1 MTVTS
6 VPCVRD
12 RSGNTFCLS
21 GQKDWSEEPD
31 PDLSSGERPKNIGE
45 HGVLLKAMQEEFFE
59 RWTLANGIRCIHKE
73 VNSPVAHL
81 GFFINMGSRDELPDE
96 HGLAHFIE
104 HTIFKG
110 TQKRKAYHVLS
121 RMEDI
126 GGELNAYTSKE
137 ETVVHATFLNEFYER
152 AIELFNDIIFHSTFP
167 KKELEKE
174 KSVIVDEINSYLDS
188 PSEMIFDEF
197 DELVFANDPL
207 GRGTLGTPESLKSF
221 DDEAVKKF
229 LKRGY
234 RTDQMVIAS
243 VGKIDLKRLKAMID
257 RYFAHEVGTTGALP
271 ERKAYS
277 GYRPVSLDVEKS
289 NYQTHLMMGNVAYP
303 AGHDDRI
310 GLFMLSNILGGPG
323 MNARL
328 HLSLRE
334 RHGYTYNV
342 ETNYSSYWDTGLFSI
357 YLGMDER
364 FLKKCI
370 DLTHKE
376 LRLLR
381 EKGLGTLQLH
391 KAKQQLLGQVA
402 IGQENNQ
409 SQMLGIGKSILAFD
423 ELRTWKEI
431 AEQIDALTAAKLLR
445 IANEVLDEKDFSYL
459 IYRSK

>member
-1 MTVTS
+1 
-6 VPCVRD
+6 
-12 RSGNTFCLS
+12 
-21 GQKDWSEEPD
+21 
-31 PDLSSGERPKNIGE
+31 
-45 HGVLLKAMQEEFFE
+45 MQEENFE
-59 RWTLANGIRCIHKE
+59 RWTLPNGIRCIHKE

-81 GFFINMGSRDELPDE
+81 GFFINMGSRDELSEE

-110 TQKRKAYHVLS
+110 TKKRKAYHVLS

-126 GGELNAYTSKE
+126 GGELNAYTTKE
-137 ETVVHATFLNEFYER
+137 ETVVHATFLNNHYER
-152 AIELFNDIIFHSTFP
+152 AIELFNDIVFHSSFP
-167 KKELEKE
+167 VKELEKE

-188 PSEMIFDEF
+188 PSEMIYDQF

-207 GRGTLGTPESLKSF
+207 GRGTLGTPESVYGFNADS
-221 DDEAVKKF
+221 VHKF

-243 VGKIDLKRLKAMID
+243 VGKIGLKTLQKNVEKHFSKEI
-257 RYFAHEVGTTGALP
+257 GTYDELSPRASF
-271 ERKAYS
+271 S
-277 GYRPVSLDVEKS
+277 GYKPKNVEENKS

-310 GLFMLSNILGGPG
+310 GMFLLSNLLGGPG

-328 HLSLRE
+328 HMSLRE

-342 ETNYSSYWDTGLFSI
+342 ETNYSSYSDTGLFSI
-357 YLGMDER
+357 YLGMDEKY
-364 FLKKCI
+364 LKKCI
-370 DLTHKE
+370 DLAHKE

-423 ELRTWKEI
+423 EVRTWKEI
-431 AEQIDALTAAKLLR
+431 ANKIDGLTSSQLLR
-445 IANEVLDEKDFSYL
+445 IANETLNEKDFSYL
-459 IYRSK
+459 IYRNK

>member
-1 MTVTS
+1 
-6 VPCVRD
+6 
-12 RSGNTFCLS
+12 
-21 GQKDWSEEPD
+21 
-31 PDLSSGERPKNIGE
+31 
-45 HGVLLKAMQEEFFE
+45 MQEEHFE
-59 RWTLANGIRCIHKE
+59 RWALDNGIRVIHRE

-81 GFFINMGSRDELPDE
+81 GFFVNMGSRDELPEE

-104 HTIFKG
+104 HVIFKG
-110 TQKRKAYHVLS
+110 TEKRKAYHVLS

-126 GGELNAYTSKE
+126 GGELNAYTTKE
-137 ETVVHATFLNEFYER
+137 ETVVHATFLKDHYER
-152 AIELFNDIIFHSTFP
+152 ALELFNDIVFHSTFP
-167 KKELEKE
+167 AKELEKE
-174 KSVIVDEINSYLDS
+174 KSVIVDEINSYLDT
-188 PSEMIFDEF
+188 PSDMIFDEF

-207 GRGTLGTPESLKSF
+207 GRGTLGTPESVYGFNARSV
-221 DDEAVKKF
+221 DRF

-243 VGKIDLKRLKAMID
+243 VGKIDLKKLKKLID
-257 RYFAHEVGTTGALP
+257 KFFGHENGSSGAYAT
-271 ERKAYS
+271 RS
-277 GYRPVSLDVEKS
+277 NFNGYKPVMSEQKKS

-303 AGHDDRI
+303 TGHDDRI
-310 GLFMLSNILGGPG
+310 GMFLLSNLLGGPG

-328 HLSLRE
+328 HMTLRE

-342 ETNYSSYWDTGLFSI
+342 ETNYSTYSDTGLFSI
-357 YLGMDER
+357 YLGMDEK

-423 ELRTWKEI
+423 EVRTWKEI
-431 AEQIDALTAAKLLR
+431 AQKINDLSSSQLLR

-459 IYRSK
+459 IYKNR

>member
-1 MTVTS
+1 
-6 VPCVRD
+6 
-12 RSGNTFCLS
+12 
-21 GQKDWSEEPD
+21 
-31 PDLSSGERPKNIGE
+31 
-45 HGVLLKAMQEEFFE
+45 MQEEVFE
-59 RWTLANGIRCIHKE
+59 RWTLQNGIRVIHRE
-73 VNSPVAHL
+73 VDSPVAHL
-81 GFFINMGSRDELPDE
+81 GFFVNMGSRDELENE

-104 HTIFKG
+104 HVLFKG
-110 TQKRKAYHVLS
+110 TEKRKAYHVLS

-126 GGELNAYTSKE
+126 GAELNAYTSKE
-137 ETVVHATFLNEFYER
+137 ETVVHATFLKEHYER
-152 AIELFNDIIFHSTFP
+152 AIELFNDIVFHATFP

-188 PSEMIFDEF
+188 PSEMIFDDF

-207 GRGTLGTPESLKSF
+207 GRGTLGTPESVYGF
-221 DDEAVKKF
+221 DETSVRRF

-243 VGKIDLKRLKAMID
+243 VGKVDLKKLKTMIE
-257 RYFAHEVGTTGALP
+257 RYFGGELGTKGEVS
-271 ERKAYS
+271 ERVPFR
-277 GYRPVSLDVEKS
+277 GYVPVKSEQNKS
-289 NYQTHLMMGNVAYP
+289 NYQTHLMMGNVAYA

-310 GLFMLSNILGGPG
+310 GLYLLSNILGGPG

-328 HLSLRE
+328 HMSLRE

-342 ETNYSSYWDTGLFSI
+342 ETNYSTYSDTGLFSI
-357 YLGMDER
+357 YLGMDEKY
-364 FLKKCI
+364 LKKCI

-423 ELRTWKEI
+423 EVRTWKEI
-431 AEQIDALTAAKLLR
+431 AEKINDLSSSQLLR
-445 IANEVLDEKDFSYL
+445 VANETLDEKDFSYL
-459 IYRSK
+459 IYKSK

>member
-1 MTVTS
+1 
-6 VPCVRD
+6 
-12 RSGNTFCLS
+12 
-21 GQKDWSEEPD
+21 
-31 PDLSSGERPKNIGE
+31 
-45 HGVLLKAMQEEFFE
+45 MQEERFE
-59 RWTLANGIRCIHKE
+59 RWTLPNGIRCIHKE

-81 GFFINMGSRDELPDE
+81 GFFINMGSRDELTDE

-110 TQKRKAYHVLS
+110 TEKRKAYHVLS

-137 ETVVHATFLNEFYER
+137 ETVIHATFLNEHYSR
-152 AIELFNDIIFHSTFP
+152 AIELFNDIVFHSTFP
-167 KKELEKE
+167 ARELEKE
-174 KSVIVDEINSYLDS
+174 KTVIVDEINSYLDS

-197 DELVFANDPL
+197 DELVFKNDPL
-207 GRGTLGTPESLKSF
+207 GRGTLGTPKSVHSF
-221 DDEAVKKF
+221 NADSVAKF

-243 VGKIDLKRLKAMID
+243 VGKISLKKLQKQINC
-257 RYFAHEVGTTGALP
+257 YFSEEVGSSEIQS
-271 ERKAYS
+271 ERASFS
-277 GYRPVSLDVEKS
+277 GYVPSRSEEKKA

-303 AGHDDRI
+303 AGHEDRI
-310 GLFMLSNILGGPG
+310 GMFLLSNILGGPG

-328 HLSLRE
+328 HMSLRE

-342 ETNYSSYWDTGLFSI
+342 ETNYSTYSDTGLFSI
-357 YLGMDER
+357 YLGMDEKY
-364 FLKKCI
+364 LKKCI

-409 SQMLGIGKSILAFD
+409 SQMLGIGKSILAYD
-423 ELRTWKEI
+423 KVRTWQEI
-431 AEQIDALTAAKLLR
+431 AGKINDLTSSQLLK
-445 IANEVLDEKDFSYL
+445 IANEVLDEKDFSCL
-459 IYRSK
+459 IYRNG

>member
-1 MTVTS
+1 
-6 VPCVRD
+6 
-12 RSGNTFCLS
+12 
-21 GQKDWSEEPD
+21 
-31 PDLSSGERPKNIGE
+31 
-45 HGVLLKAMQEEFFE
+45 MQEEHFE
-59 RWTLANGIRCIHKE
+59 RWTLDNGIRCIHRR

-81 GFFINMGSRDELPDE
+81 GFFINMGSRDELPEE

-104 HTIFKG
+104 HVIFKG
-110 TQKRKAYHVLS
+110 TEKRKAYHVLS

-137 ETVVHATFLNEFYER
+137 ETVVHATFLKEHYAR
-152 AIELFNDIIFHSTFP
+152 AVELFNDIVFHSTFP
-167 KKELEKE
+167 VKELEKE
-174 KSVIVDEINSYLDS
+174 KTVIVDEINSYLDT
-188 PSEMIFDEF
+188 PSDLIFDEF

-207 GRGTLGTPESLKSF
+207 GRGTLGTPESVHGF
-221 DDEAVKKF
+221 DAGAVRKF

-243 VGKIDLKRLKAMID
+243 VGDVDLKKLKNIID
-257 RYFAHEVGTTGALP
+257 RYFGGELGTSETASV
-271 ERKAYS
+271 RSSFS
-277 GYRPVSLDVEKS
+277 GYKPVRSEKIRS
-289 NYQTHLMMGNVAYP
+289 NYQTHLIMGNVAYDS
-303 AGHDDRI
+303 GHDDRI
-310 GLFMLSNILGGPG
+310 GLYLLSNILGGPG

-328 HLSLRE
+328 HMSLRE

-342 ETNYSSYWDTGLFSI
+342 ETNYSSYSDTGLFSI
-357 YLGMDER
+357 YMGMDEK
-364 FLKKCI
+364 FLNKCI

-423 ELRTWKEI
+423 EVRTWKEI
-431 AEQIDALTAAKLLR
+431 AAKIEELTASRLLH
-445 IANEVLDEKDFSYL
+445 IANEVFNEKDFSYL
-459 IYRSK
+459 TYRSK

>member
-1 MTVTS
+1 
-6 VPCVRD
+6 
-12 RSGNTFCLS
+12 
-21 GQKDWSEEPD
+21 
-31 PDLSSGERPKNIGE
+31 
-45 HGVLLKAMQEEFFE
+45 MQEENFE
-59 RWTLANGIRCIHKE
+59 RWTLPNGIRCIHKE

-81 GFFINMGSRDELPDE
+81 GFFINMGSRDELSEE

-110 TQKRKAYHVLS
+110 TKKRKAYHVLS

-126 GGELNAYTSKE
+126 GGELNAYTTKE
-137 ETVVHATFLNEFYER
+137 ETVVHATFLNNHYER
-152 AIELFNDIIFHSTFP
+152 AIELFNDIVFHSSFP
-167 KKELEKE
+167 VKELEKE

-188 PSEMIFDEF
+188 PSEMIYDQF

-207 GRGTLGTPESLKSF
+207 GRGTLGTPESVYGFNADS
-221 DDEAVKKF
+221 VHKF

-243 VGKIDLKRLKAMID
+243 VGKIGLKKLQKTVEKHFSKEI
-257 RYFAHEVGTTGALP
+257 GTSDVLSPRASF
-271 ERKAYS
+271 S
-277 GYRPVSLDVEKS
+277 GYKSKKVEENKS

-310 GLFMLSNILGGPG
+310 GMFLLSNLLGGPG

-328 HLSLRE
+328 HMSLRE

-342 ETNYSSYWDTGLFSI
+342 ETNYSSYSDTGLFSI
-357 YLGMDER
+357 YLGMDEKY
-364 FLKKCI
+364 LKKCI

-423 ELRTWKEI
+423 EVRTWKEI
-431 AEQIDALTAAKLLR
+431 ANKIDGLTSSQLLR
-445 IANEVLDEKDFSYL
+445 IANETLNEKDFSYL
-459 IYRSK
+459 IYRNK

>member
-1 MTVTS
+1 
-6 VPCVRD
+6 
-12 RSGNTFCLS
+12 
-21 GQKDWSEEPD
+21 
-31 PDLSSGERPKNIGE
+31 
-45 HGVLLKAMQEEFFE
+45 MQEEHFE
-59 RWTLANGIRCIHKE
+59 RWTLPNGIRCIHKE

-81 GFFINMGSRDELPDE
+81 GFFVNMGSRDELPNE
-96 HGLAHFIE
+96 QGLAHFIE
-104 HTIFKG
+104 HVIFKG
-110 TQKRKAYHVLS
+110 TAKRKAYHVLS

-126 GGELNAYTSKE
+126 GGELNAYTTKE
-137 ETVVHATFLNEFYER
+137 ETVVHATFLSEHYAR
-152 AIELFNDIIFHSTFP
+152 AIELFNDIVFHSTFP
-167 KKELEKE
+167 FKELEKE

-207 GRGTLGTPESLKSF
+207 GRGTLGTPESVYSF
-221 DDEAVKKF
+221 DEKSVRQF

-243 VGKIDLKRLKAMID
+243 VGKVNLNKLKKMID
-257 RYFAHEVGTTGALP
+257 QNFSEELGSNDLVT
-271 ERKAYS
+271 ERSSFS
-277 GYRPVSLDVEKS
+277 GYKPARLEEKKS
-289 NYQTHLMMGNVAYP
+289 NYQTHLMMGNVAY
-303 AGHDDRI
+303 ASDHEDRI
-310 GLFMLSNILGGPG
+310 GMFLLSNILGGPG

-328 HLSLRE
+328 HMSLRE

-342 ETNYSSYWDTGLFSI
+342 ETNYSTYSDTGLFSI
-357 YLGMDER
+357 YLGMDEKY
-364 FLKKCI
+364 LKKCI

-423 ELRTWKEI
+423 EVRTWKEI
-431 AEQIDALTAAKLLR
+431 AVKIEELTSSQLLK
-445 IANEVLDEKDFSYL
+445 IANEVLNEKDFSYL
-459 IYRSK
+459 IYKSK

>member
-1 MTVTS
+1 
-6 VPCVRD
+6 
-12 RSGNTFCLS
+12 
-21 GQKDWSEEPD
+21 
-31 PDLSSGERPKNIGE
+31 
-45 HGVLLKAMQEEFFE
+45 MQEEHFE
-59 RWTLANGIRCIHKE
+59 RWTLPNGIRVIHRE
-73 VNSPVAHL
+73 VNSPVSHL
-81 GFFINMGSRDELPDE
+81 GFFVNMGSRDELPDE

-104 HTIFKG
+104 HVIFKG
-110 TQKRKAYHVLS
+110 TERRKAYHVLS

-126 GGELNAYTSKE
+126 GGELNAYTTKE
-137 ETVVHATFLNEFYER
+137 ETVVHATFLNEHYAR
-152 AIELFNDIIFHSTFP
+152 AIELFNDIVFHATFP
-167 KKELEKE
+167 AKELEKE

-197 DELVFANDPL
+197 DELVFSNDPL
-207 GRGTLGTPESLKSF
+207 GRGTLGTPKSVYSF
-221 DDEAVKKF
+221 NDNSVRKF

-243 VGKIDLKRLKAMID
+243 VGKIDLKKLKALIEK
-257 RYFAHEVGTTGALP
+257 FFGHEVGSSDMITERSSFSGYKP
-271 ERKAYS
+271 ERLEVK
-277 GYRPVSLDVEKS
+277 KS

-303 AGHDDRI
+303 SDHEDRI
-310 GLFMLSNILGGPG
+310 GMFLLSNILGGPG

-328 HLSLRE
+328 HMTLRE

-342 ETNYSSYWDTGLFSI
+342 ETNYSTYSDTGLFAI
-357 YLGMDER
+357 YLGMDEK
-364 FLKKCI
+364 FLQKCI

-423 ELRTWKEI
+423 EVRTWREI
-431 AEQIDALTAAKLLR
+431 GEKINSLTSSQLLK

-459 IYRSK
+459 IYKSK

>member
-1 MTVTS
+1 M
-6 VPCVRD
+6 
-12 RSGNTFCLS
+12 
-21 GQKDWSEEPD
+21 
-31 PDLSSGERPKNIGE
+31 
-45 HGVLLKAMQEEFFE
+45 
-59 RWTLANGIRCIHKE
+59 
-73 VNSPVAHL
+73 AHL
-81 GFFINMGSRDELPDE
+81 GFFVNMGSRDELNEE

-104 HTIFKG
+104 HVLFKG
-110 TQKRKAYHVLS
+110 TEKRKAYHVLS

-126 GGELNAYTSKE
+126 GGELNAYTTKE
-137 ETVVHATFLNEFYER
+137 ETVVHATFLNEHYAR
-152 AIELFNDIIFHSTFP
+152 AVELFNDIVFHPTFP
-167 KKELEKE
+167 AKELEKE
-174 KSVIVDEINSYLDS
+174 KSYLDT
-188 PSEMIFDEF
+188 PSDMIFDEF

-207 GRGTLGTPESLKSF
+207 GRGTLGTPESVYSF
-221 DDEAVKKF
+221 DAKAVRKF

-243 VGKIDLKRLKAMID
+243 VGKISLKKLKAMIEK
-257 RYFAHEVGTTGALP
+257 YFGHEVGATEMAEQRSSFNGYKP
-271 ERKAYS
+271 SRSEVKKA
-277 GYRPVSLDVEKS
+277 
-289 NYQTHLMMGNVAYP
+289 NYQTHLIMGNVAYP

-310 GLFMLSNILGGPG
+310 GLFLLSNILGGPG

-328 HLSLRE
+328 HMTLRE

-342 ETNYSSYWDTGLFSI
+342 ETNYSSYSDTGLFSI
-357 YLGMDER
+357 YLGMDEK

-423 ELRTWKEI
+423 EVRTWKEI
-431 AEQIDALTAAKLLR
+431 ALKIDELTSSQLLK

-459 IYRSK
+459 IYKSK

>member
-1 MTVTS
+1 
-6 VPCVRD
+6 
-12 RSGNTFCLS
+12 
-21 GQKDWSEEPD
+21 
-31 PDLSSGERPKNIGE
+31 
-45 HGVLLKAMQEEFFE
+45 MQEEHFE
-59 RWTLANGIRCIHKE
+59 RWTLPNGIRVIHRE
-73 VNSPVAHL
+73 VNSPVSHL
-81 GFFINMGSRDELPDE
+81 GFFVNMGSRDELPDE

-104 HTIFKG
+104 HVIFKG
-110 TQKRKAYHVLS
+110 TERRKAYHVLS

-126 GGELNAYTSKE
+126 GGELNAYTTKE
-137 ETVVHATFLNEFYER
+137 ETVVHATFLNEHYAR
-152 AIELFNDIIFHSTFP
+152 AIELFNDIVFHATFP
-167 KKELEKE
+167 AKELEKE

-197 DELVFANDPL
+197 DELVFSNDPL
-207 GRGTLGTPESLKSF
+207 GRGTLGTPKSVYSF
-221 DDEAVKKF
+221 NDNSVRKF

-243 VGKIDLKRLKAMID
+243 VGKIDLKKLKALIEK
-257 RYFAHEVGTTGALP
+257 FFGHEVGSSDSITKRSSFSGYKP
-271 ERKAYS
+271 ERLEVK
-277 GYRPVSLDVEKS
+277 KS

-303 AGHDDRI
+303 SDHEDRI
-310 GLFMLSNILGGPG
+310 GMFLLSNILGGPG

-328 HLSLRE
+328 HMTLRE

-342 ETNYSSYWDTGLFSI
+342 ETNYSTYSDTGLFAI
-357 YLGMDER
+357 YLGMDEK

-423 ELRTWKEI
+423 EVRTWREI
-431 AEQIDALTAAKLLR
+431 GEKINGLTSSQLLK

-459 IYRSK
+459 IYKSK